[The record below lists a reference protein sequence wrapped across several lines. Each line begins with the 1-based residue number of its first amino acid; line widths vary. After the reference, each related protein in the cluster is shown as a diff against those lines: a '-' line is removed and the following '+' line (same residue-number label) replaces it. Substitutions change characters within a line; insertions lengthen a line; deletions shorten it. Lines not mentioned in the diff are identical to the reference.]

1 MIEIK
6 NASTNKFENIYKV
19 QKLIILYI
27 KNNVIVQY
35 IIYEYYNFLL
45 NHSSK
50 AEVKGTPSQAMHYL
64 VYKGL

>member
-27 KNNVIVQY
+27 KNNVIVQN
-35 IIYEYYNFLL
+35 II
-45 NHSSK
+45 
-50 AEVKGTPSQAMHYL
+50 
-64 VYKGL
+64 